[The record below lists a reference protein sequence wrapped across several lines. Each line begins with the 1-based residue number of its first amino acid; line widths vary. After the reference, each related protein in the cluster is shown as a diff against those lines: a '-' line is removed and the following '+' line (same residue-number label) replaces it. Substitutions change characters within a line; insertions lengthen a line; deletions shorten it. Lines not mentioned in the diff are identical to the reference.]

1 MSSTVNRRPPP
12 SARAR
17 SGHTAAPAAPA
28 ASAAPPAWW
37 STAAGLVAAV
47 NALIVVG
54 LWARNESLSQLTEA
68 GGALTAL
75 GRLAGLI
82 AAELLLVQVVFMARL
97 PWLERSYGQDRL
109 ARWHRWTGFTSFNLM
124 LAHIGFITL
133 GYAASEHATVLD
145 ELWRLLTTYPGML
158 LAAAATVALCMVV
171 VTSVRAARRRLRYES
186 WHLLHLYAYLGIA
199 LALPHELWT
208 GADFVTSPL
217 ARAYWWSTYGV
228 AAGSLLTFRL
238 GVPVWRSLRH
248 RLVVSH
254 VVPEA
259 SGVVSVYLRGRR
271 LDRLPVAAGQFFL
284 WRFLDG
290 PGWTRAHPYSLS
302 AAPRPE
308 QLRITVK
315 DLGDGSGRVP
325 WIRRGTRVLVE
336 GPYGRLTPPPHDS
349 RPITMLACGVGIT
362 PLRALLDS
370 LPGPVSLL
378 YRARDARDIVFRE
391 ELEDAVAGGRVRV
404 GYLIGRR
411 ASAGSWVPAGYRP
424 DLLDRWVPG
433 IAEHHVYVCGP
444 DAWMASAMRAVESA
458 GVPRERIHS
467 ERFSW

>member
-1 MSSTVNRRPPP
+1 VVTSTRTYA
-12 SARAR
+12 SGFARV
-17 SGHTAAPAAPA
+17 AP
-28 ASAAPPAWW
+28 APPAWW

-47 NALIVVG
+47 NALIVVV
-54 LWARNESLSQLTEA
+54 LWLSNESLSQLTGA

-75 GRLAGLI
+75 GRLTGLI
-82 AAELLLVQVVFMARL
+82 AAELLLVQVLLMARV
-97 PWLERSYGQDRL
+97 PGLERSYGQDRL

-124 LAHIGFITL
+124 LAHIGFITA
-133 GYAASEHATVLD
+133 GYAASDHAAVLG
-145 ELWRLLTTYPGML
+145 ELWRLVTTYPGML
-158 LAAAATVALCMVV
+158 LATAATAALCMVV

-208 GADFVTSPL
+208 GAGFVSSPL
-217 ARAYWWSTYGV
+217 ARAYWWSTYVV
-228 AAGSLLTFRL
+228 AAGSLVTFRL
-238 GVPVWRSLRH
+238 GIPVWRSLRH

-259 SGVVSVYLRGRR
+259 SGVVSVYLRGRH
-271 LDRLPVAAGQFFL
+271 LDRLPAAPGQFFL

-302 AAPRPE
+302 AAPRPD

-325 WIRRGTRVLVE
+325 WIRPGTRVLVE
-336 GPYGRLTPPPHDS
+336 GPYGRLT
-349 RPITMLACGVGIT
+349 RPAYDGRPVTMLACGVGIT

-370 LPGPVSLL
+370 LPGPISLL
-378 YRARDARDIVFRE
+378 YRARDAHDVVFRE
-391 ELEDAVAGGRVRV
+391 ELDEAAARGRVRV
-404 GYLIGRR
+404 GYLIGPR
-411 ASAGSWVPAGYRP
+411 ASADSWVPVGHRS
-424 DLLDRWVPG
+424 DRLGVWVPG
-433 IAEHHVYVCGP
+433 IAQHHVYVCGP
-444 DAWMASAMRAVESA
+444 DAWMAAAIRAAENA

-467 ERFSW
+467 ERFTW

>member
-1 MSSTVNRRPPP
+1 MV
-12 SARAR
+12 
-17 SGHTAAPAAPA
+17 
-28 ASAAPPAWW
+28 ASVRTYASRVTPAPPAWW
-37 STAAGLVAAV
+37 STAAGLVAAA
-47 NALIVVG
+47 NALIVVV
-54 LWARNESLSQLTEA
+54 LWFGNVSLSQLA
-68 GGALTAL
+68 DGGGALTAL
-75 GRLAGLI
+75 GRLTGLV
-82 AAELLLVQVVFMARL
+82 AAELLLVQVVFMARV

-124 LAHIGFITL
+124 LAHIGLITL
-133 GYAASEHATVLD
+133 GYAASEHAAVLG
-145 ELWRLLTTYPGML
+145 ELWRLITTYPGML
-158 LAAAATVALCMVV
+158 LATGATVALSMVV

-217 ARAYWWSTYGV
+217 ARAYWWSTYAV
-228 AAGSLLTFRL
+228 AAASLVTFRL
-238 GVPVWRSLRH
+238 AVPVWRSARH
-248 RLVVSH
+248 RLVVSR

-259 SGVVSVYLRGRR
+259 SGVVSVYLRGRH
-271 LDRLPVAAGQFFL
+271 LDRLPVEPGQFFL

-302 AAPRPE
+302 AAPRPR

-325 WIRRGTRVLVE
+325 WIRPGTRVLIE
-336 GPYGRLTPPPHDS
+336 GPYGRLTRPSYDG

-370 LPGPVSLL
+370 VAGPVSLL
-378 YRARDARDIVFRE
+378 YRARDPDDLVFRR
-391 ELEDAVAGGRVRV
+391 ELDEAAARGRVHI
-404 GYLIGRR
+404 GYLIGPR
-411 ASAGSWVPAGYRP
+411 ASADSWVPAGYRP
-424 DLLDRWVPG
+424 DRLDRWVPG
-433 IAEHHVYVCGP
+433 IAEHHVYICGP
-444 DAWMASAMRAVESA
+444 DTWMAAAARAAELA

-467 ERFSW
+467 GRFSW